1 MDRVEYVLSILDYAL
16 DTKKKRHVVG
26 GILMSISFL
35 FGGLALTVTSLKT
48 EEK

>member
-1 MDRVEYVLSILDYAL
+1 MDRVEYVLSVIDYAL
-16 DTKKKRHVVG
+16 ATKMKRHVIG

-48 EEK
+48 GEN